1 MAKLVKKKKKKQKVK
16 PEEALLLGID
26 PSLNGSGF
34 ILSVGEEIVDYKF
47 FTQVKRI
54 AQDSKGRGIHNN
66 SSGPERMKIIEEFVF
81 DYMGKINN
89 EYGKYPDYAA
99 IENYSFG
106 SKGNSIF
113 QIGGLGELY
122 RLRLYDFGIPY
133 REYEPPKVKKYA
145 TGSGNAEKSQMV
157 LACYK
162 EGFDVGPYGKSGED
176 LADAY
181 WINKMLFTELK
192 LHENSSYAN
201 EILKYRSAA
210 FTEVTKSFPIP
221 IINRPFIGKRG

>member
-1 MAKLVKKKKKKQKVK
+1 MAKLIKKKKKIQKAK
-16 PEEALLLGID
+16 PEDALLLGID

-34 ILSVGEEIVDYKF
+34 VLSIGEEIVDYKF

-54 AQDSKGRGIHNN
+54 AEENKGRGILNRN
-66 SSGPERMKIIEEFVF
+66 DGPARLEVIESWFLEFLK
-81 DYMGKINN
+81 DIQK
-89 EYGKYPDYAA
+89 EYKKLPDYAA

-106 SKGNSIF
+106 SKSNSTF

-122 RLRLYDFGIPY
+122 RLRLYCSGIPY
-133 REYEPPKVKKYA
+133 REYEPSKVKKYA

-181 WINKMLFTELK
+181 WINRMLFTELK
-192 LHENSSYAN
+192 LHENSSYADQ
-201 EILKYRSAA
+201 ILKYRSTT
-210 FTEVTKSFPIP
+210 FTEVTKSFPTS
-221 IINRPFIGKRG
+221 IINRPFIAKRG